1 MRTGLLRRFGSSFR
15 RSPSWRGA
23 LRLAGSLALL
33 VTVAAGPETV
43 GAQEP
48 QADILIGDPDAPPG
62 TRARPVRPGELQPL
76 PSCPSEPMDLRGIQ
90 DKPEIETFM
99 AARIRESFALD
110 GAVDWDCLV
119 LRFDATLGERT
130 SVVIYRD
137 VEGRAEDDD
146 WGDVYHFSLNRRS
159 PFRWFWPAPGGSN
172 GLSTAIISAQNDGQV
187 YVITRGGDRA
197 WVPLD

>member
-62 TRARPVRPGELQPL
+62 TPARPVRPGELQPL

-99 AARIRESFALD
+99 AARIQESFALN
-110 GAVDWDCLV
+110 GVVDWNCLV

-130 SVVIYRD
+130 SVVIYRG
-137 VEGRAEDDD
+137 VAEG
-146 WGDVYHFSLNRRS
+146 GDVYRFSLNRRS
-159 PFRWFWPAPGGSN
+159 MLRWWWAAPGGSN
-172 GLSTAIISAQNDGQV
+172 GIFTAIVSALDDGRV
-187 YVITRGGDRA
+187 FITTRGGDQE
-197 WVPLD
+197 WVVLD